1 MTQPLLEL
9 RNMTKAFGSKIA
21 NDNISL
27 SVYPGRIHALVGENG
42 AGKTTLMTLIAG
54 TDSPTSGQILFEGK
68 PISIK
73 SPQQAAA
80 LGIGMVHQHFKLVP
94 SLTVAAN
101 VFLGREPRTATG
113 SLDTALMESQVALL
127 GEQFGM
133 KLDPKAKVS
142 SLSVGLRQRVEVLKA
157 LSHDTRLLILDEPT
171 AVLTPAEA
179 IELFGVVRGLAEKGC
194 AVLFI
199 SHKLGEVLEI
209 ADEITVIRDGK
220 NVGSQPAKGLTQ
232 RDIAKLMVGRDVLLR
247 IAHTAGNPGKEVLEV
262 KDLSYHDDRGVKV
275 LDNVNFS
282 VRAGEIVGIAGVEG
296 NGQSELAA
304 IISGMT
310 TQESGSILLESADIS
325 KTSVSNRR
333 KMGLAYIPEDRHE
346 VGAGPNLTVAENI
359 LATHAEPPMVTMGWV
374 SNKATNNLARTLIST
389 FDVRGAT
396 PITPIASLSGGNMQ
410 KVIIAREFAS
420 KPKLLMA
427 AQPTRGVDVGAMEFV
442 HNSLVSARDAGAALL
457 LISADLNEVMSLSDR
472 LLVMFRGRVIAEFTQ
487 ETMAESTV
495 GLAMAGTKPT
505 EEEITQAVAA
515 KHEYEAKLAP
525 ENRVVAQVSPEEA
538 PGVARIFDPKAP
550 LSNSKEAPV
559 HSESLMDVV
568 GFKAKMIARALVQ
581 PVTAVLLSLVVG
593 AVIILALGESPA
605 NAYKELFFSSF
616 RSPNAIGS
624 MIAQFIPLVV
634 LAAAVAISFK
644 AGYFNIGGEGQ
655 LFIGAFTAALV
666 GFTFTDLPGPLLSL
680 LVIIGGL
687 LGGALWGLIPGAL
700 LAFWRVDIIV
710 TTLMMSSIGV
720 FLTAYLVTGPF
731 KDPNAGTAASPKI
744 AAQGM
749 LTIFDVRYRFGM
761 DLLIALIAT
770 VILALIL
777 TRTIWG
783 LRVRQLGEMNS
794 FARYTGVSTKSMSM
808 QVMALSGAISGLAG
822 ALFVLGP
829 NGGRFTQ
836 SFSPGYG
843 FLGITVALLAR
854 LNPWAGILAAL
865 FYANMMAGSNTM
877 QINTDVPYPLVSVLQ
892 GLIIILITA
901 VIVADKRSRKFL
913 GRLFKGR
920 NGPEPLEGGSGAAQV
935 DQVPVS
941 SGTLAGKTTPEQTDT
956 SLKGGH
962 HE

>member
-21 NDNISL
+21 NDKISL
-27 SVYPGRIHALVGENG
+27 NVYPGRVHALVGENG
-42 AGKTTLMTLIAG
+42 AGKTTLMTMIAG

-68 PISIK
+68 PISIR

-101 VFLGREPRTATG
+101 VYLGREPRTATG
-113 SLDTALMESQVALL
+113 SLDTALMESQVTKL
-127 GEQFGM
+127 GKQFGM
-133 KLDPKAKVS
+133 EVNPKAKVS

-179 IELFGVVRGLAEKGC
+179 VEMFGVVRGLAEKGC

-247 IAHTAGNPGKEVLEV
+247 IAHTAGTPGDEVLAI
-262 KDLSYHDDRGVKV
+262 KNLNYHDDRGVKV
-275 LDNVNFS
+275 IDNVSLS

-304 IISGMT
+304 IISGMALP
-310 TQESGSILLESADIS
+310 ESGSVTLDGENIS
-325 KTSVSNRR
+325 KTSVAHRR
-333 KMGLAYIPEDRHE
+333 KMGMAYIPEDRHD

-359 LATHAEPPMVTMGWV
+359 LATHAEPPMAKMGWV
-374 SNKATNNLARTLIST
+374 SNKATNDFTRSLISK

-472 LLVMFRGRVIAEFTQ
+472 LLVMFRGQVIAEFTQ
-487 ETMAESTV
+487 DTMAESTV
-495 GLAMAGTKPT
+495 GLAMAGTKPS
-505 EEEITQAVAA
+505 EEEIAQAVAA
-515 KHEYEAKLAP
+515 KHEFEANQTP
-525 ENRVVAQVSPEEA
+525 ENKVVATVSIDDA
-538 PGVARIFDPKAP
+538 PGVAQQLNKSDKDLQDKPSDLPRKSFG
-550 LSNSKEAPV
+550 
-559 HSESLMDVV
+559 SLV

-581 PVTAVLLSLVVG
+581 PVTAVLLSLIVG
-593 AVIILALGESPA
+593 AVIILALGDSPA

-634 LAAAVAISFK
+634 LAAAVAVSFK

-666 GFTFTDLPGPLLSL
+666 GFTLTDLPGPLLSFL
-680 LVIIGGL
+680 IILGGL
-687 LGGALWGLIPGAL
+687 LGGAIWGLIPGAL

-710 TTLMMSSIGV
+710 TTLMMSSIAM
-720 FLTAYLVTGPF
+720 FFTAYLVTGPF

-744 AAQGM
+744 AAQGL

-761 DLLIALIAT
+761 DLIIALIAT

-783 LRVRQLGEMNS
+783 LRVRQLGEMNN

-808 QVMALSGAISGLAG
+808 QVMALSGAMSGLAG

-877 QINTDVPYPLVSVLQ
+877 QINTNVPYPLVSVLQ

-901 VIVADKRSRKFL
+901 VIVVDKRSRKFI

-920 NGPEPLEGGSGAAQV
+920 KGPEPFEGGSAAVLV
-935 DQVPVS
+935 DQAAPS
-941 SGTLAGKTTPEQTDT
+941 SGTLAGKTTAEHTDT
-956 SLKGGH
+956 SPKGGH